1 VYIHCPLITN
11 EEHQKLSK
19 RSGHSSFEDLI
30 EQGFVEEAVVNV
42 MSYGYPDNKVG
53 LVDIDMESDGKWITI
68 TITDSGIPFDPTK
81 KEEVDITLPADQRPI
96 GGLGI
101 YLVRNIMDTV
111 EYQNINNQNIL
122 ILRKELNK
130 E

>member
-1 VYIHCPLITN
+1 
-11 EEHQKLSK
+11 
-19 RSGHSSFEDLI
+19 
-30 EQGFVEEAVVNV
+30 
-42 MSYGYPDNKVG
+42 
-53 LVDIDMESDGKWITI
+53 MESDGKWITI

-130 E
+130 Q